1 MDLVFIGGS
10 LRSDSLNRRLMGF
23 LARKV
28 EGMGHHAHLFQG
40 DDLRLPLYEDGLASP
55 DAVIAMAEALKG
67 AQGVVFVSP
76 EYNAGIPGHLKNAV
90 DWLSVQQPSPWSGLP
105 ALLCAA
111 SPGAFGG
118 ARGLIPWRA
127 TLANLG
133 CWVAPGAIVVPK
145 AHESLGEDG
154 TPTETR
160 TIQEIRRN
168 LEAFL
173 QAAQRLRG

>member
-10 LRSDSLNRRLMGF
+10 LRPDSLNRRLMGF
-23 LARKV
+23 LARKT
-28 EGMGHHAHLFQG
+28 EALGHHAHLFQG
-40 DDLRLPLYEDGLASP
+40 GDLRLPLYEDGLEAP
-55 DAVIAMAEALKG
+55 AAVIAMAEALKG

-90 DWLSVQQPSPWSGLP
+90 DWLSVQQPSPWSSLP

-118 ARGLIPWRA
+118 ARGLIQWRA

-133 CWVAPGAIVVPK
+133 CWVAPGAIAVPK

-154 TPTETR
+154 TPTESR
-160 TIQEIRRN
+160 TVQEIRRN

-173 QAAQRLRG
+173 QDAERLRG

>member
-10 LRSDSLNRRLMGF
+10 LRPDSLNRRLMGF
-23 LARKV
+23 LARKT
-28 EGMGHHAHLFQG
+28 EALGHHAHLFQG
-40 DDLRLPLYEDGLASP
+40 GDLRLPLYEDGLEAP
-55 DAVIAMAEALKG
+55 AAVIAMAEALKG

-76 EYNAGIPGHLKNAV
+76 EYNAGIPAHLKNVV

-118 ARGLIPWRA
+118 ARGLIQWRA

-133 CWVAPGAIVVPK
+133 CWVAPGAIAVPK
-145 AHESLGEDG
+145 AHESLWEDG
-154 TPTETR
+154 TPMESR
-160 TIQEIRRN
+160 TVQEIRRN

-173 QAAQRLRG
+173 QDAERLRG